1 MTITCDRI
9 LVPDFEDETLNAVA
23 EQRAKRVKCVFDM
36 GDVAMFN
43 EYRHSG
49 RKLLQVFFYYQYP
62 IIIDYSFDEFEKK
75 YNEEREEEE
84 NKGFQYWIPAN

>member
-49 RKLLQVFFYYQYP
+49 RKLLQVFF
-62 IIIDYSFDEFEKK
+62 
-75 YNEEREEEE
+75 
-84 NKGFQYWIPAN
+84 